1 MNSRSRTLLGA
12 LLLCAVSICA
22 FAAASASATGLT
34 AVQCEQVAAGT
45 GKYNN
50 SHCTTPQ
57 SPGNFETVVIPKN
70 TKKEVEGTDTRTK
83 TAGEGGGHGL
93 GETAKPV
100 TVLHFTG
107 VGVSITV
114 TCGTGNATGGSLEN
128 LEGPNRIVTTGASV
142 TWTECHASPKT
153 EPTRS
158 CKVQGTAPA
167 EPENA
172 IKTNPSTA
180 TTGPDHKIVVKPT
193 EGGTFTKFNVLG
205 ASTPTCFT
213 SATIGVTVTGE
224 LWGRADTTTHSHL
237 TFDEVSNA
245 GSPFRANG
253 NVASITETVTGFT
266 KGNKEATV
274 GAETF

>member
-1 MNSRSRTLLGA
+1 MTRSKSIIGA
-12 LLLCAVSICA
+12 LVLCAVSICA

-34 AVQCEQVAAGT
+34 AVQCEKVAS

-57 SPGNFETVVIPKN
+57 SPGEFETVAIPEN
-70 TKKEVEGTDTRTK
+70 TSKEIEGTDTREITK
-83 TAGEGGGHGL
+83 TEHGL
-93 GETAKPV
+93 GSTANPV
-100 TVLHFTG
+100 AVFHSTFIGIAT
-107 VGVSITV
+107 TV
-114 TCGTGNATGGSLEN
+114 TCGTGNTTGGKLEN
-128 LEGPNRIVTTGASV
+128 VEEGGEMKIKTTGSSV

-172 IKTNPSTA
+172 IKTNPLTS
-180 TTGPDHKIVVKPT
+180 TTGPEHKVVIKPV
-193 EGGTFTKFNVLG
+193 EGATFTKFKVLG
-205 ASTPTCFT
+205 NSTPTCFT
-213 SATIGVTVTGE
+213 PINVEVTVAGGE
-224 LWGRADTTTHSHL
+224 AWGRANTETHSHL
-237 TFDEVSNA
+237 TLDEASNA
-245 GSPFRANG
+245 GSPLTANG
-253 NVASITETVTGFT
+253 NAASQTETVTGFT